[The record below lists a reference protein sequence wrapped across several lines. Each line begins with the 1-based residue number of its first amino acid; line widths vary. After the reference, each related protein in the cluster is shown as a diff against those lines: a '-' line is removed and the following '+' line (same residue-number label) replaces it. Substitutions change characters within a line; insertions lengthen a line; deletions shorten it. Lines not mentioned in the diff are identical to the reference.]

1 MMTIRKEHLTCTAR
15 TAKAGHCAGS
25 FACCPAP
32 RAAYESARPPPSPH
46 SHPSRNCSPSKTIP
60 NPNHFRPL
68 QHHRHCLT
76 RSTPP
81 QQSIID
87 MGSRMRKYVPSGE
100 EVQVVP
106 ELVVEPLGPHLRHSG
121 VVEAPEHLGVNL
133 QLVVVVF
140 KESLR

>member
-1 MMTIRKEHLTCTAR
+1 MSQHVLRPLHIHIHHVIAAQAKPTLT
-15 TAKAGHCAGS
+15 
-25 FACCPAP
+25 
-32 RAAYESARPPPSPH
+32 
-46 SHPSRNCSPSKTIP
+46 P
-60 NPNHFRPL
+60 NPNHFRPP

-81 QQSIID
+81 QQSSID
-87 MGSRMRKYVPSGE
+87 MGSRMRKYAPSGE
-100 EVQVVP
+100 AVQVVP